1 MTRYCWD
8 ASHYDWDR
16 GPMNLA
22 AARSAGISMMTHKC
36 GEGYGTHEYH
46 DPRFDDWSARAR
58 PVGFPVAGSYY
69 VNHPGDQ
76 VAQAK
81 LWVADVN
88 AKAPWWRD
96 HPCWVWQIDAEWFQ
110 NMPRQPNTSEINALG
125 DEVVDRTGCH
135 PSQVLIYAPEWLYG
149 NTLAGLRYRQLW
161 ASAYGGNP
169 VTGFKAAY
177 PGDDSTRLWDPYS
190 GVVPVIAQYGSRL
203 QIGTQPGCDAS
214 GIRVTSD
221 AALQALF
228 TDTPEDDMTPDQEAK
243 LDAVLSAVT
252 ARDADGAYRQIVD
265 YRNDITH
272 PNTVPGIKKTV
283 SDTSASVLAAVAQL
297 AAKVTDLQDAVA
309 QLQPGAGG
317 AVPLTVQLTG
327 TATPSA

>member
-1 MTRYCWD
+1 MTRYGWD

-22 AARSAGISMMTHKC
+22 AARAAGISMMTHKC
-36 GEGYGTHEYH
+36 GEGYDAKEYH
-46 DPRFDDWSARAR
+46 DPRFDDWAARAE

-76 VAQAK
+76 DAQAA

-88 AKAPWWRD
+88 AKAPWWKT

-110 NMPRQPNTSEINALG
+110 NMPRQPNVTEINALG
-125 DEVVDRTGCH
+125 DAIVRRTGCQ
-135 PSQVLIYAPEWLYG
+135 PTQVLVYAPEWLYG
-149 NTLAGLRYRQLW
+149 NSLTGLRYRQLW

-177 PGDDSTRLWDPYS
+177 PGDTSTRLWDPYS
-190 GVVPVIAQYGSRL
+190 GITPVIAQYGSRL
-203 QIGTQPGCDAS
+203 QIGTQPGCDAN

-228 TDTPEDDMTPDQEAK
+228 TNPQEADMTPDEHAELMAIGDSLEA
-243 LDAVLSAVT
+243 L
-252 ARDADGAYRQIVD
+252 
-265 YRNDITH
+265 RNDQTH
-272 PNTVPGIKKTV
+272 DNTLHGVRKNDNDNT
-283 SDTSASVLAAVAQL
+283 TLVLAQL
-297 AAKVTDLQDAVA
+297 AQVAARLADLESAVA
-309 QLQPGAGG
+309 HISGPGGG
-317 AVPLTVQLTG
+317 TAAVTLTG
-327 TATPSA
+327 TITPS